1 MRQIYCLVAVLF
13 LIFSCS
19 TDSGIE
25 LGQGNSNR
33 NNNRSSSDADK
44 EQDIIEGVSPERL
57 ATLFFDEAYIFRP
70 QKTKVPV
77 KKYVPVKK
85 VTPTINP
92 AEYKVIADWMVSNRR
107 HIKVKNLRTNVEIIV
122 KEGQKTGEIILI
134 ERTFFTYK
142 LKIQGQIIE
151 VAR

>member
-1 MRQIYCLVAVLF
+1 MRYIYCIVAAL

-25 LGQGNSNR
+25 LGQGNRDR
-33 NNNRSSSDADK
+33 NNNRSSSDSNKDK
-44 EQDIIEGVSPERL
+44 EIIEGVSPERL
-57 ATLFFDEAYIFRP
+57 ATLFFDESYIFKP
-70 QKTKVPV
+70 QKKPV
-77 KKYVPVKK
+77 TIKRTTTVNRVL
-85 VTPTINP
+85 PTINP
-92 AEYKVIADWMVSNRR
+92 AEYKVIADWMVSNKR
-107 HIKVKNLRTNVEIIV
+107 HIKVKNLRTNVEVIV
-122 KEGQKTGEIILI
+122 KEGQQSGEIILI

>member
-1 MRQIYCLVAVLF
+1 MRYIYCIVAAL
-13 LIFSCS
+13 LLFSCS

-25 LGQGNSNR
+25 LGQNNGNR
-33 NNNRSSSDADK
+33 NNKRSSSDDTK
-44 EQDIIEGVSPERL
+44 EQEMIEGVSPERL
-57 ATLFFDEAYIFRP
+57 ATLFFDESYIFRP
-70 QKTKVPV
+70 QKKPVTIKRTTPV
-77 KKYVPVKK
+77 KRVS
-85 VTPTINP
+85 PTINP
-92 AEYKVIADWMVSNRR
+92 AEYKVIADWMVSNKR
-107 HIKVKNLRTNVEIIV
+107 HIKVKNLRTNVEVIV